1 VSTRLLIYAGHLIRR
16 GVPARRACS
25 VSVSRSLTDDIDSQR
40 AIDEVINAIF
50 P

>member
-1 VSTRLLIYAGHLIRR
+1 MQR
-16 GVPARRACS
+16 GVAARRACS
-25 VSVSRSLTDDIDSQR
+25 VSVSRSLTDDVDSQR